1 MAGLPLPLPLLARL
15 INIYE
20 RSAMSKIF
28 TLDSFREEVEKE
40 FAPVKI
46 EVDAKTSVV
55 LRNLLRVPKAARE
68 EIFGLL
74 ERMDKMSEGKSEDE
88 MTVEE
93 LEATAG
99 IALRMIELVADTPAG
114 GRKLVESLEDDLALT
129 LKVFEAWMEAT
140 NPGGS
145 AALAR
150 LIDDYGDAVAA
161 DLMET
166 YGVDL
171 RDIFVPESRLTPKWV
186 LVLIK
191 ELPVGSR
198 FYSEKRGGPQFR
210 GWDESRYTLAAIV
223 NAVRALQHTY
233 LAAHM
238 KSTPKPPEPYPTP
251 DRNTRKKNN
260 NKPNSFASI
269 AAQMIAAKRAKKARK
284 AAQE

>member
-1 MAGLPLPLPLLARL
+1 MAGLPLPLILLARL

-46 EVDAKTSVV
+46 EVDADNSVV
-55 LRNLLRVPKAARE
+55 LRNLLRIPKGARE

-114 GRKLVESLEDDLALT
+114 GRILVESLEDDLALT

-140 NPGGS
+140 NPGEAPRS
-145 AALAR
+145 H
-150 LIDDYGDAVAA
+150 D
-161 DLMET
+161 
-166 YGVDL
+166 
-171 RDIFVPESRLTPKWV
+171 
-186 LVLIK
+186 
-191 ELPVGSR
+191 
-198 FYSEKRGGPQFR
+198 
-210 GWDESRYTLAAIV
+210 
-223 NAVRALQHTY
+223 
-233 LAAHM
+233 
-238 KSTPKPPEPYPTP
+238 
-251 DRNTRKKNN
+251 
-260 NKPNSFASI
+260 
-269 AAQMIAAKRAKKARK
+269 
-284 AAQE
+284 